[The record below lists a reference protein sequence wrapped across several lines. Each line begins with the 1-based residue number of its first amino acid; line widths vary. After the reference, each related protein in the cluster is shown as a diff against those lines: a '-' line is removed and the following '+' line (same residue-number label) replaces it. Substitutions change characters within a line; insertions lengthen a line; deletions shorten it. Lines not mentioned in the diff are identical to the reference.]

1 MFEHIKIRCS
11 SLGYLMTEPRG
22 KKEKDAG
29 ELSETAKT
37 HLTDVYVSERYGRN
51 TDITTKYT
59 EKGLM
64 VEEDSI
70 TLYCRL
76 KKKFLKKN
84 EQMVQNPYIKGTPD
98 LYEGMD
104 ILAADKI
111 TDIKSSWDLYTF
123 SRVRTKPI
131 NDQYWWQ
138 LQGYMWL
145 TGAKTSTLAYC
156 LVNTPEILISDEKR
170 RLLWKMGVI
179 SEEDSTYQQ
188 ACEELDK
195 AMRFDDI
202 PMEER
207 VIPFQ
212 IERDDAAIA
221 MIAAKVMK
229 GRQFLQELH
238 EVVTGKNVLQC
249 L

>member
-11 SLGYLMTEPRG
+11 SLGYLMVEPRG
-22 KKEKDAG
+22 KKERDAG

-37 HLTDVYVSERYGRN
+37 HLTDIYVSERYGRN

-76 KKKFLKKN
+76 KRKFLKKN

-98 LYEGMD
+98 LYEGID

-123 SRVRTKPI
+123 SRIRTKPI

-145 TGAKTSTLAYC
+145 TGARSATLAYC
-156 LVNTPEILISDEKR
+156 LVNTPETLISDEKR
-170 RLLWKMGVI
+170 KLLWKMGVI

-202 PMEER
+202 AMEER

-212 IERDDAAIA
+212 IERDDVAIA
-221 MIAAKVMK
+221 MIAAKVIK
-229 GRQFLQELH
+229 GREFLEQLH
-238 EVVTGKNVLQC
+238 GVITGKTILQC